1 MKIEIVITNNISEY
15 FSVVFIETGKKQAR
29 SKQYICLRKK
39 MGQRQNKKSASRGGE
54 KEKVNKK
61 DDTRERLCQLDRST
75 KQEDTGIAGQCLI
88 NF

>member
-1 MKIEIVITNNISEY
+1 
-15 FSVVFIETGKKQAR
+15 
-29 SKQYICLRKK
+29 